1 MAADQMPEA
10 GVEGGADGGVEGV
23 AVGGVEVGAEFEV
36 PAAGKLTSP

>member
-1 MAADQMPEA
+1 MPEA

-23 AVGGVEVGAEFEV
+23 AVGGVEVGEVGAEFEV